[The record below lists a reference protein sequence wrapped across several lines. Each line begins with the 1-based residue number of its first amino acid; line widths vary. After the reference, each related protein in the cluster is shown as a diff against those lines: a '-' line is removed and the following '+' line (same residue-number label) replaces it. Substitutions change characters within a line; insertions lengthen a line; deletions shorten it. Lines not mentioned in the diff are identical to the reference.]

1 MLFEVTYLKQIILK
15 TLSMKHENKTDKSI
29 YNILIGKKTH
39 QTYFDATIEHL
50 KLYYGCL
57 PNLKFEQFEQIINE
71 PIEHID
77 EPIIGDFFYSQ
88 AIQSVNTILLLT
100 QMISQKKHN
109 HLTYQPIINDKEIQF
124 KAKEIYVLIKEI
136 GEDHFIEEIYQLFED
151 MNTYFQTIYIHY
163 LLAGFRETPYTI
175 EQISLIE
182 EIGIMDLREHL
193 VEEYQFIQVAI
204 QNKERYP
211 ILSQINYQPLLNQ
224 QTFTTYELLNR
235 TYDMDQLANIKR
247 VKTHTI
253 HDHIIE
259 MYIKGYLND
268 KNLYISDD
276 QYARF
281 VEVIQQTPN
290 QNLKFYYES
299 LNDFTYF
306 EIKLMYV
313 CYAKEGLNATTR
325 T

>member
-15 TLSMKHENKTDKSI
+15 TLSIKHENKTDKSI

-57 PNLKFEQFEQIINE
+57 PNLKFEQFE

-124 KAKEIYVLIKEI
+124 KAKEIYVFIKEI

-151 MNTYFQTIYIHY
+151 MNT
-163 LLAGFRETPYTI
+163 
-175 EQISLIE
+175 
-182 EIGIMDLREHL
+182 
-193 VEEYQFIQVAI
+193 
-204 QNKERYP
+204 
-211 ILSQINYQPLLNQ
+211 
-224 QTFTTYELLNR
+224 
-235 TYDMDQLANIKR
+235 
-247 VKTHTI
+247 
-253 HDHIIE
+253 
-259 MYIKGYLND
+259 
-268 KNLYISDD
+268 
-276 QYARF
+276 
-281 VEVIQQTPN
+281 
-290 QNLKFYYES
+290 
-299 LNDFTYF
+299 
-306 EIKLMYV
+306 
-313 CYAKEGLNATTR
+313 
-325 T
+325 

>member
-1 MLFEVTYLKQIILK
+1 M
-15 TLSMKHENKTDKSI
+15 
-29 YNILIGKKTH
+29 
-39 QTYFDATIEHL
+39 
-50 KLYYGCL
+50 
-57 PNLKFEQFEQIINE
+57 KFEQFEQIINE

-182 EIGIMDLREHL
+182 EIGIMDLEKHS

-204 QNKERYP
+204 QNKRTLPNIISET
-211 ILSQINYQPLLNQ
+211 IN
-224 QTFTTYELLNR
+224 R
-235 TYDMDQLANIKR
+235 
-247 VKTHTI
+247 
-253 HDHIIE
+253 
-259 MYIKGYLND
+259 
-268 KNLYISDD
+268 
-276 QYARF
+276 
-281 VEVIQQTPN
+281 
-290 QNLKFYYES
+290 
-299 LNDFTYF
+299 
-306 EIKLMYV
+306 
-313 CYAKEGLNATTR
+313 C
-325 T
+325 